1 MNKWLLL
8 ITSLPTE
15 NVTIRMRVWHALK
28 ASGAVVL
35 RVAISDDDK
44 LLASVSGVFDGLLT
58 AFDKGVPTHEPT

>member
-1 MNKWLLL
+1 
-8 ITSLPTE
+8 
-15 NVTIRMRVWHALK
+15 MRVWHALK